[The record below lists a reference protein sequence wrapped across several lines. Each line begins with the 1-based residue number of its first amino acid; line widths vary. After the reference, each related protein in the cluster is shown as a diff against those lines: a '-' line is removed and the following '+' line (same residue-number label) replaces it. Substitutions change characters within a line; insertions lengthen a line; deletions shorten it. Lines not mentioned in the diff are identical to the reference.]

1 MPDRT
6 TSPFT
11 DDQLRAIAKSGWT
24 PTTQRLAAEL
34 LAHRNALAAIKAAD
48 PDLFDDSEE
57 RGGAYE
63 TYGSAGDGLRWAY
76 VAAVAPLTAQENEI
90 HV

>member
-6 TSPFT
+6 TAPFT

-24 PTTQRLAAEL
+24 PTTQRLATEL
-34 LAHRNALAAIKAAD
+34 LAHRTALAAIKAAD

-57 RGGAYE
+57 RGRAYE
-63 TYGSAGDGLRWAY
+63 TYGSAGDSLRRAY
-76 VAAVAPLTAQENEI
+76 VAAIAALATQETNV
-90 HV
+90 HA